1 MNKAATHIIEYHPYR
16 MRNECCAI
24 GLLSL
29 LPDGGVKV
37 HLADNLRKVRALQP
51 SVDLSDLRENLQQLA
66 HELEQDRDLLG
77 VYLNGGI
84 GPLRINKSAG
94 VLRFSTAEEY
104 AEGVRWALSIAADPA
119 ASRSTRERPQL
130 SRLFVEVKNYFG
142 GMGWLAGMGQGIRD
156 HRILARYPL
165 STEEG
170 LGVDFALLNTSMH
183 YVQTADMRSVSN
195 PTQKR
200 QEVQSKWFALGLS
213 EALTPADLTGAGIKR
228 YAIIAGSDTDEGK
241 KAVKAAHRVTNAGV
255 FVHESN
261 QDMDELMAIFAK
273 AMRQEP
279 LHVPTTR

>member
-1 MNKAATHIIEYHPYR
+1 MNKAVTHVIEYHPYR

-29 LPDGGVKV
+29 LPCGNVKV

-51 SVDLSDLRENLQQLA
+51 NVNLTELRDNLEQLA
-66 HELEQDRDLLG
+66 REIKESPDLLAI
-77 VYLNGGI
+77 YLSHGI
-84 GPLRINKSAG
+84 GPLRLCQSPGA
-94 VLRFSTAEEY
+94 LRYRTEEEY
-104 AEGVRWALSIAADPA
+104 SDGVRWALSYAADPA
-119 ASRSTRERPQL
+119 TNRTRRERQPL
-130 SRLFVEVKNYFG
+130 SRLFVELKTYFG
-142 GMGWLAGMGQGIRD
+142 DMGWLAGMGHGIRD

-170 LGVDFALLNTSMH
+170 VGVDFALLNTSMH

-195 PTQKR
+195 PTHKR
-200 QEVQSKWFALGLS
+200 QEVQSKWFALGLA

-228 YAIIAGSDTDEGK
+228 YAVIAGSDTDEGK

-255 FVHESN
+255 FVHESD

-279 LHVPTTR
+279 LQAPPTH